1 MMPSA
6 RVVSAALVVVTVLGF
21 VLGSA
26 RSASAQAPWPDEID
40 ELDAAQSG
48 PIVEHARPP
57 GWTLELKAGPY
68 HPHIDQSFRHA
79 SGLPSGQGPF
89 DSVYGA
95 RPMPLFL
102 AELDHYVVFA
112 GGGLGVSLAAGYT
125 YRAASGFELDGNGD
139 LMVNSAGQPLRYAGY
154 RTVFRFYPI
163 TTGVVYRL
171 TWLDDQLGI
180 PVVPYAK
187 LGLAGYVWQFLRPS
201 RNLDGILESPACRT
215 GPCLADRT
223 RGMTLGWQWT
233 LGLSVRLDML
243 DRWSARDLREDGI
256 HHAAVFAELVGA
268 RVDDFGANDALDVG
282 DTTWFAGMNVEF

>member
-1 MMPSA
+1 MMLSA
-6 RVVSAALVVVTVLGF
+6 RVAVAALVVVVALGF
-21 VLGSA
+21 GSA
-26 RSASAQAPWPDEID
+26 RSASAQAAWPDVVET
-40 ELDAAQSG
+40 G
-48 PIVEHARPP
+48 PIVERARPP

-68 HPHIDQSFRHA
+68 HPHIDHA
-79 SGLPSGQGPF
+79 FGLPSGQGPF

-95 RPMPLFL
+95 RPMALFL
-102 AELDHYVVFA
+102 AELDHYFVFA

-125 YRAASGFELDGNGD
+125 YRAASGFELDDNGD
-139 LMVNSAGQPLRYAGY
+139 LMMNSAGKPLRYAGY

-163 TTGVVYRL
+163 TTGVVYRFS
-171 TWLDDQLGI
+171 WLDDELGI

-187 LGLAGYVWQFLRPS
+187 LGLASYVWQFLRPS
-201 RNLDGILESPACRT
+201 RNLDGVLESPACRT

-256 HHAAVFAELVGA
+256 HHAAVFVEIVGA